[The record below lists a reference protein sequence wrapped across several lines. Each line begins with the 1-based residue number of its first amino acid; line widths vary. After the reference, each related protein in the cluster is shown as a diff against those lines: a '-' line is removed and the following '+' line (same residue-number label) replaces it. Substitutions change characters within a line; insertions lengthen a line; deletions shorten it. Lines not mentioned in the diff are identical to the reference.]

1 MKRIIYILLI
11 LFSFLGIN
19 SVYAVDNY
27 TPGQDLGNPDGSITI
42 PNAPSPD
49 KGNAIY
55 QEMSKVTEQGMGLLG
70 KFVDAIQHNV
80 DQNLKSSLQ
89 TYYQKITAP
98 ILPVFAGFI
107 VIWLT
112 FQGFQM
118 MLGRAIAFDDVI
130 ANFIIM
136 LLIWSIVFSWDA
148 FYPYIAEVFLEDIPN
163 LISEMT
169 GTDAQSTLGAFV
181 TIVFDVIAK
190 SMEKVDMGISNVVSG
205 LFFVGVYLTLLLLA
219 CVLCGIF
226 FLIWVICKMIIAI
239 LIAVAPIFIAAAMF
253 PATRRFA
260 TNWLHAVLTPNVI
273 VLLMIVTCDL
283 VLSGITTAYTSVVG
297 KDSGSS
303 FVIAFILQIALVI
316 VVGLFLAI
324 PRIAISLVGSGFEA
338 SSSGMQGIMNK
349 GGSGLKSGLKK
360 LFSK

>member
-1 MKRIIYILLI
+1 
-11 LFSFLGIN
+11 
-19 SVYAVDNY
+19 
-27 TPGQDLGNPDGSITI
+27 
-42 PNAPSPD
+42 
-49 KGNAIY
+49 
-55 QEMSKVTEQGMGLLG
+55 
-70 KFVDAIQHNV
+70 
-80 DQNLKSSLQ
+80 
-89 TYYQKITAP
+89 
-98 ILPVFAGFI
+98 
-107 VIWLT
+107 
-112 FQGFQM
+112 M

-226 FLIWVICKMIIAI
+226 FLTWVICKMIIAI

-324 PRIAISLVGSGFEA
+324 PRIAISCW
-338 SSSGMQGIMNK
+338 QWI
-349 GGSGLKSGLKK
+349 
-360 LFSK
+360 